1 MGIFLGDFTVCL
13 LTTVHRICWMYNVH
27 LQCTHTAYMPGGGH
41 SMRISTE
48 GLARASAR
56 RPWATISLW
65 VVAIAVAGWLS
76 SQFLSEALTTDADF
90 TNNPEAKQAQE
101 LIEERFGEEGVT
113 EVFILGSDEATVED
127 PEFEES
133 FRAITLEEDFS
144 TIAEEDLAQGES
156 FGVIVAL
163 IVLVLVF
170 GAVVAGV
177 IPIAMAIASISV
189 ALGITALVG
198 RAADFSFFVTNMIT
212 MMGLAV
218 GIDYSLFIVSRYR
231 EERFKGL
238 EKIDAITA
246 AGATASRA
254 VFFSGMTVVLALI
267 GML

>member
-1 MGIFLGDFTVCL
+1 
-13 LTTVHRICWMYNVH
+13 
-27 LQCTHTAYMPGGGH
+27 
-41 SMRISTE
+41 MRISTE

-133 FRAITLEEDFS
+133 VRALQASATDRGAEAVTFYDTEDPSMVSGDQHMTLMPVTFEDRRDLSGYLPTIDSLLAEADDSGVLSAQSFGAITLEEDFS

-177 IPIAMAIASISV
+177 IPIAMAIASIAV

-198 RAADFSFFVTNMIT
+198 RAADFSFFVTNM
-212 MMGLAV
+212 
-218 GIDYSLFIVSRYR
+218 
-231 EERFKGL
+231 
-238 EKIDAITA
+238 
-246 AGATASRA
+246 
-254 VFFSGMTVVLALI
+254 
-267 GML
+267 